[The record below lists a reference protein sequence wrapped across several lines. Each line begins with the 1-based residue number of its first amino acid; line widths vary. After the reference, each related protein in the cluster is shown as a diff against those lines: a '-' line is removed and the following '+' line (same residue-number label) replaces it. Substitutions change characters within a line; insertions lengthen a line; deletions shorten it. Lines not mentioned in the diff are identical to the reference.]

1 MRKNTLVLILSFA
14 CSIGK
19 ASAQDFHLSLYD
31 AAPLFLN
38 PAMTGVFDGK
48 WRLHGQ
54 FRTQWQAVNY
64 KPYTTGLI
72 SYDMPVG
79 KWGLGLQVSNFRAGA
94 GNYNTVEGLASAAY
108 TIPLTQNKFHN
119 ISFGA
124 QAGAR
129 QKSIEY
135 QLLSFNNQYT
145 TAGGGYFETSLST
158 GENITAQSR
167 ILPVANVGAMYYYT
181 RQQSLLNPFIGI
193 SAFNL
198 LTPNET
204 FYNAGSRLPMR
215 YYLHT
220 GTRINITELFYL
232 LPKILIMHQQK
243 FNEQTFALDAGYFM
257 KTPEVYLLAGIVY
270 RNRDAA
276 IISLGGRKDNFIL
289 KIGYD
294 VNVSSLSSSS
304 TGRGGFE
311 ISFTYMQLDKK
322 SANSK
327 ICPRL

>member
-1 MRKNTLVLILSFA
+1 MIKKTITCLSFA
-14 CSIGK
+14 FSIGN
-19 ASAQDFHLSLYD
+19 ASAQDFHLSMYD

-54 FRTQWQAVNY
+54 FRTQWKSVNY

-72 SYDMPVG
+72 SFDMPVG
-79 KWGLGLQVSNFRAGA
+79 KWGLGLQVTNFRAGA
-94 GNYNTVEGLASAAY
+94 GNYNTIEGLASAAY
-108 TIPLTQNKFHN
+108 TIPLTQNKYHN
-119 ISFGA
+119 LSFGA

-145 TAGGGYFETSLST
+145 TSGGGGFETELST
-158 GENITAQSR
+158 GENFGAQSR
-167 ILPVANVGAMYYYT
+167 ILPVTNVGAMYYYA
-181 RQQSLLNPFIGI
+181 RQQSLLNPFIGV

-204 FYNAGSRLPMR
+204 FFNRESRLPIR
-215 YYLHT
+215 YYVHA
-220 GTRINITELFYL
+220 GTRINITELFYI
-232 LPKILIMHQQK
+232 LPKVLIMHQK
-243 FNEQTFALDAGYFM
+243 TFNEQTFALDAGYFM
-257 KTPEVYLLAGIVY
+257 KGPELYLLAGVVY
-270 RNRDAA
+270 RNGDAA
-276 IISLGGRKDNFIL
+276 VISLGARMDNFIVKL
-289 KIGYD
+289 GYD
-294 VNVSSLSSSS
+294 VNVSTLSTAS

-311 ISFTYMQLDKK
+311 ISFTYMPHNYQ
-322 SANSK
+322 APNSK

>member
-1 MRKNTLVLILSFA
+1 MIKKTILLLSFA
-14 CSIGK
+14 FSLGN
-19 ASAQDFHLSLYD
+19 ANAQDFHLSMYD

-54 FRTQWQAVNY
+54 FRTQWKSVNY

-72 SYDMPVG
+72 SFDMPIG
-79 KWGLGLQVSNFRAGA
+79 KWGLGLQVTNFRAGA
-94 GNYNTVEGLASAAY
+94 GNYNTIEGLASAAY
-108 TIPLTQNKFHN
+108 TIPLTQNKYHN
-119 ISFGA
+119 LSFGA

-145 TAGGGYFETSLST
+145 TDGGGGFETELST
-158 GENITAQSR
+158 GESFGAQSR
-167 ILPVANVGAMYYYT
+167 ILPVTNVGAMYYYA
-181 RQQSLLNPFIGI
+181 RQQSLLNPFIGV

-198 LTPNET
+198 LSPDET
-204 FYNAGSRLPMR
+204 FFNTESRLPIR
-215 YYLHT
+215 YYMHV

-232 LPKILIMHQQK
+232 LPKVLIMHQQT

-257 KTPEVYLLAGIVY
+257 KGPELYLLAGVVY
-270 RNRDAA
+270 RNADAA
-276 IISLGGRKDNFIL
+276 VISLGARKDNFIFKL
-289 KIGYD
+289 AYD
-294 VNVSSLSSSS
+294 VNVSSLSTAS

-311 ISFTYMQLDKK
+311 ISFTYMPQNKQTP
-322 SANSK
+322 NSK

>member
-1 MRKNTLVLILSFA
+1 MIKKTLLILGFA
-14 CSIGK
+14 FSIGTS
-19 ASAQDFHLSLYD
+19 SAQDFHLSMYD

-54 FRTQWQAVNY
+54 FRTQWKSVNY

-72 SYDMPVG
+72 SFDMPIG
-79 KWGLGLQVSNFRAGA
+79 KWGIGFQVSNFRAGS

-108 TIPLTQNKFHN
+108 TIPLTRNKYHN
-119 ISFGA
+119 LSFGA

-145 TAGGGYFETSLST
+145 TAGGGAFETTLAT
-158 GENITAQSR
+158 GEDFGAQSR
-167 ILPVANVGAMYYYT
+167 ILPVTNVGAMYYYA
-181 RQQSLLNPFIGI
+181 RQQSLLNPFIGV

-204 FYNAGSRLPMR
+204 FFDTESRLPIR
-215 YYLHT
+215 YYVHA
-220 GTRINITELFYL
+220 GTRINVTELFYL
-232 LPKILIMHQQK
+232 LPKVLIMNQKK

-257 KTPEVYLLAGIVY
+257 KGAELYLLAGVVY

-276 IISLGGRKDNFIL
+276 IISVGARKDNFIF

-294 VNVSSLSSSS
+294 VNVSTLSNAS

-311 ISFTYMQLDKK
+311 LSFTYMQLNKQTP
-322 SANSK
+322 NSK